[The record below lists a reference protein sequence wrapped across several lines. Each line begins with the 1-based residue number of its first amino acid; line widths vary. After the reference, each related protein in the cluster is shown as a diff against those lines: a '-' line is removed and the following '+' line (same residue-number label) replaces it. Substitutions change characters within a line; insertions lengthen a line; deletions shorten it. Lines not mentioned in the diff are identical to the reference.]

1 MRLDNMNTDRD
12 GCRCAERVKN
22 QEKGLSETG
31 VVAGAM
37 RPLLDITE
45 REGKSFADRVR
56 TYRAKD

>member
-1 MRLDNMNTDRD
+1 MNTDRD